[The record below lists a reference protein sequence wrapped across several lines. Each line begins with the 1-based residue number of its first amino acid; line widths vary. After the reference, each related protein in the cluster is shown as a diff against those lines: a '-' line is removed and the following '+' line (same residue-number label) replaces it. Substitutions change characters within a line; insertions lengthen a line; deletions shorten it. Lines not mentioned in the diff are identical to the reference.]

1 MEEWML
7 SMECDWRNCG
17 RPDFT
22 EQGLLRSGRFRLIG
36 RPPSTLGPEV
46 LQPGFTTIAWQH
58 PIKKGDGFGSA
69 ISGVFG
75 KATSY
80 KDWREEVAGALV
92 R

>member
-1 MEEWML
+1 MRLEEL
-7 SMECDWRNCG
+7 RTTRFHRA
-17 RPDFT
+17 RPSALGQVPID
-22 EQGLLRSGRFRLIG
+22 RAA
-36 RPPSTLGPEV
+36 PPTLGPEL

-58 PIKKGDGFGSA
+58 PIKNGDGFGSA